1 MLLVPVLRAQ
11 PDRSAPPGAGPPPA
25 LRLPPIQNY
34 SLSSGT
40 KVVLLERHSV
50 PIVQINLLVR
60 AGTSMDPAGKGGL
73 ASITAAML
81 TEGAGPRG
89 ALEFADAVD
98 YLGAQVAAS
107 ARLYT
112 TTVALHTPLSKL
124 DSGLVLLADLV
135 RRPKFLASELAR
147 VRTERLTTI
156 LQMRDDPDILA
167 SLIFR
172 RTLYGEHPYGAPS
185 LGNAASLAS
194 MTVDDL
200 RGFHGAYFI
209 PANTTIIVVGD
220 ITGAEIMP
228 KLESAFGEWNGNVVS
243 PPPVPPVPQKREKTL
258 VFVDKPGSAQSVIT
272 IGRIGAAR
280 LTDDYYAIVV
290 MNALL
295 GGPFTSRLNMNLRE
309 AHGYSYGASSEFDF
323 LPLPGPFVATASVQ
337 TDVTDKA
344 LTEFVNEL
352 RGILKPVPDAD
363 LERVKN
369 YLALGYPGEFQSV
382 AQIASQLEEL
392 AIYGLPDDYFN
403 GYIGRIR
410 AITQS
415 DVERVARKYI
425 NTDDLVFIIVGDR
438 KEIAERVTAL
448 NLAPAKFL
456 SVEDVLGPAPVLEG
470 GK

>member
-1 MLLVPVLRAQ
+1 
-11 PDRSAPPGAGPPPA
+11 
-25 LRLPPIQNY
+25 
-34 SLSSGT
+34 
-40 KVVLLERHSV
+40 
-50 PIVQINLLVR
+50 
-60 AGTSMDPAGKGGL
+60 
-73 ASITAAML
+73 
-81 TEGAGPRG
+81 
-89 ALEFADAVD
+89 
-98 YLGAQVAAS
+98 
-107 ARLYT
+107 
-112 TTVALHTPLSKL
+112 
-124 DSGLVLLADLV
+124 
-135 RRPKFLASELAR
+135 
-147 VRTERLTTI
+147 
-156 LQMRDDPDILA
+156 
-167 SLIFR
+167 
-172 RTLYGEHPYGAPS
+172 
-185 LGNAASLAS
+185 
-194 MTVDDL
+194 
-200 RGFHGAYFI
+200 
-209 PANTTIIVVGD
+209 
-220 ITGAEIMP
+220 MP
-228 KLESAFGEWNGNVVS
+228 KLERAFGEWKGNAVS

-382 AQIASQLEEL
+382 AQIASQLGEL

-410 AITQS
+410 AVTQS